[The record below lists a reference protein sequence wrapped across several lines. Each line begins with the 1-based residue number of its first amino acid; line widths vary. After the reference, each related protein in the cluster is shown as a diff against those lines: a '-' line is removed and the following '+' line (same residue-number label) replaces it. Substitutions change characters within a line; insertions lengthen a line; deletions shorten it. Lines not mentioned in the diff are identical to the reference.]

1 MSSIRLE
8 NISLNYRRTEVLKD
22 INLEIED
29 GELCVLVGPSGC
41 GKSLLLRIMAGLI
54 KPGTGTVYID
64 DEDASRIAPADR
76 DVAMQFQ
83 SFALYP
89 KMTIRENWEFP
100 LRAEKLPQEQI
111 DERVKEVSSFLQ
123 MDPLLHRLPGQ
134 LSGGQKQRA
143 ALGRALVRRPKAFL
157 LDEPISAQDAK
168 IRVQMRTGLKRIQ
181 RELGITMLCV
191 TSDQI
196 EAQALG
202 DRIIVMDMGTVE
214 QQDTPEEIYQE
225 PKNVFVS
232 EFVGT
237 PPINLFECTA
247 EKINGRVTLKNP
259 NFNLNVPQEIAE
271 QLDAQVFEVPIL
283 LGIRPEFIFV
293 EEQEQPDSISAQVFA
308 LEPQSND
315 LIIDLNIAGQIVT
328 ARANADDLVFTPQ
341 LDQQVFLTFDKETMH
356 IFRKD
361 TGARIL

>member
-1 MSSIRLE
+1 
-8 NISLNYRRTEVLKD
+8 
-22 INLEIED
+22 
-29 GELCVLVGPSGC
+29 
-41 GKSLLLRIMAGLI
+41 
-54 KPGTGTVYID
+54 
-64 DEDASRIAPADR
+64 
-76 DVAMQFQ
+76 MQFQ

-100 LRAEKLPQEQI
+100 LQAEKLPQDQI
-111 DERVKEVSSFLQ
+111 DARVAEVSEFLQ

-168 IRVQMRTGLKRIQ
+168 IRVQMRTGLKMIQ

-191 TSDQI
+191 TSDQV

-202 DRIIVMDMGTVE
+202 DRIVVMGMGTVE

-225 PKNVFVS
+225 PDNVFVA
-232 EFVGT
+232 EFIGT

-247 EKINGRVTLKNP
+247 EQTNGKMSLKNP
-259 NFNLNVPQEIAE
+259 NFNLDVHQGLAT
-271 QLDAQVFEVPIL
+271 QLNTQVFEGPIL
-283 LGIRPEFIFV
+283 LGIRPEFISVDV
-293 EEQEQPDSISAQVFA
+293 EEQPNSIAAQIFA

-315 LIIDLNIAGQIVT
+315 LIIDLNIADQIVT
-328 ARANADDLVFTPQ
+328 ARVNADDMIFAPQ
-341 LDQQVFLTFDKETMH
+341 LDQRVYLTFDEQTMH

-361 TGARIL
+361 TGVRIL